1 MIMSAQAFHHALKI
15 QEDICIGCAHCMN
28 VCPTGA
34 LRVVNGK
41 ARLLAERCVDCGEC
55 YRACP
60 VSAITVEQDDFRRV
74 FDFSHSVL
82 LVPELLFGQFPEDVD
97 KTLIMDALRQVGF
110 SEVVEVEHAA
120 SLLKESTRDYL
131 ERSEQERPL
140 ISAFCPAVVR
150 LIQVKFPALVDHIIL
165 QKPPLDI
172 TALYY
177 RRKLEDQG
185 YDPGNIGIFYVTQCA
200 AKIAAIKSPVGESHS
215 YIDGVINM
223 DYIYNKVYS
232 TIKNQ
237 KNSFNE
243 PQREEPEALCP
254 EGVLWS
260 LTHGEADQVEGRCL
274 AIDGI
279 HNVIE
284 FLEKVEN
291 EEMSGVDFLELRACD
306 ESCAGGILNPANRF
320 LTVERLRNKAR
331 EQERLEQE
339 ERRPQS
345 GIQHYRGYLT
355 ENLALQ
361 PVVPRSILKLDEDMT
376 RALNKMRRVKD
387 LMNTLPGVD
396 CGVCGAPSC
405 SALAEDIVN
414 NKGSL
419 RDCIFMQRKYEQK
432 KIQRPDESYDI
443 MRRIWGDNKL
453 LGNQ

>member
-1 MIMSAQAFHHALKI
+1 MSAPTFHHALKI

-34 LRVVNGK
+34 LRVIHGK
-41 ARLLAERCVDCGEC
+41 ARLLAERCVDCGKC

-60 VSAITVEQDDFRRV
+60 VSAITVEQDDFSRV
-74 FDFSHSVL
+74 FDFRHSVL

-97 KTLIMDALRQVGF
+97 KALIKDALQQVGF

-120 SLLKESTRDYL
+120 SILQDSTRQYL
-131 ERSEQERPL
+131 KQTHQEKPL

-165 QKPPLDI
+165 QKPPLDV
-172 TALYY
+172 TAMYY
-177 RRKLEDQG
+177 RRKLEDEG
-185 YDPGNIGIFYVTQCA
+185 VDPADIGIFYVTQCA
-200 AKIAAIKSPVGESHS
+200 AKIAAIKSPVGETHS
-215 YIDGVINM
+215 YIEGVINM
-223 DYIYNKVYS
+223 DYIYNKVYA
-232 TIKNQ
+232 TIKSK
-237 KNSFNE
+237 KNTIAGP
-243 PQREEPEALCP
+243 PQASQDTLSP

-331 EQERLEQE
+331 AQERLVKKVSQE
-339 ERRPQS
+339 PP
-345 GIQHYRGYLT
+345 GIGHYRSYLK
-355 ENLALQ
+355 ENLALK
-361 PVVPRSILKLDEDMT
+361 PVVPRSIMKLDEDMT

-414 NKGSL
+414 NKASL
-419 RDCIFMQRKYEQK
+419 RDCIFIQRKYEQK
-432 KIQRPDESYDI
+432 NLQRPDESFDI
-443 MRRIWGDNKL
+443 MRRIWGEDKL
-453 LGNQ
+453 TGNQ

>member
-1 MIMSAQAFHHALKI
+1 MSAQTFHHALKI

-34 LRVVNGK
+34 LRVINGK

-60 VSAITVEQDDFRRV
+60 VSAITVEQDDFSRV
-74 FDFSHSVL
+74 FDFKHSVVL
-82 LVPELLFGQFPEDVD
+82 IPEILFGQFPEDVD
-97 KTLIMDALRQVGF
+97 RNLIKDSLEQIGF
-110 SEVVEVEHAA
+110 SEVVEIEHAA
-120 SLLKESTRDYL
+120 AILKDTTRDYL
-131 ERSEQERPL
+131 HRSEQERPL

-150 LIQVKFPALVDHIIL
+150 LIQVKFPALVDHVIL

-172 TALYY
+172 TAMYY
-177 RRKLEDQG
+177 RKKLEDDG
-185 YDPGNIGIFYVTQCA
+185 IHPDDIGIFYVTQCA
-200 AKIAAIKSPVGESHS
+200 AKIAAIKSPVGETHS
-215 YIDGVINM
+215 YIDGVINL
-223 DYIYNKVYS
+223 DYLYNKVYS
-232 TIKNQ
+232 TIKT
-237 KNSFNE
+237 KKE
-243 PQREEPEALCP
+243 PIGQVHDSRDQDLSP

-260 LTHGEADQVEGRCL
+260 LTHGEADRVEGRCL

-279 HNVIE
+279 HNVME

-291 EEMSGVDFLELRACD
+291 DEMGGVDFLELRACD

-331 EQERLEQE
+331 EQEQRGDKTSASET
-339 ERRPQS
+339 
-345 GIQHYRGYLT
+345 GITGYRQFLR
-355 ENLALQ
+355 ENLALK
-361 PVVPRSILKLDEDMT
+361 PVVPRSIMKLDEDMT

-419 RDCIFMQRKYEQK
+419 RDCIFIQRKYEQK
-432 KIQRPDESYDI
+432 NLQRPDESFDI

-453 LGNQ
+453 TGN

>member
-1 MIMSAQAFHHALKI
+1 MSAQTFHHALKI

-34 LRVVNGK
+34 LRVVQGK
-41 ARLLAERCVDCGEC
+41 AKLLAERCVDCGEC

-60 VSAITVEQDDFRRV
+60 VNAITVEQDDFSRV

-97 KTLIMDALRQVGF
+97 KSLIKEALHQLGF
-110 SEVVEVEHAA
+110 NEVVEVEHAA
-120 SLLKESTRDYL
+120 GILQQSTHEYMQGSD
-131 ERSEQERPL
+131 QERPL

-150 LIQVKFPALVDHIIL
+150 LIQVKFPALVDHILL

-177 RRKLEDQG
+177 RKKLEDSG
-185 YDPGNIGIFYVTQCA
+185 LDPDQIGIFYVTQCA
-200 AKIAAIKSPVGESHS
+200 AKIAAIKSPVGETHS
-215 YIDGVINM
+215 YMDGVVNM
-223 DYIYNKVYS
+223 DYIYNKVYA
-232 TIKNQ
+232 TLKAQKKNGAQ
-237 KNSFNE
+237 PPAS
-243 PQREEPEALCP
+243 PEQQPLSP
-254 EGVLWS
+254 EGILWS
-260 LTHGEADQVEGRCL
+260 LTHGEADRVEGRCL

-279 HNVIE
+279 HNVME

-331 EQERLEQE
+331 QQEQTPVKPAR
-339 ERRPQS
+339 
-345 GIQHYRGYLT
+345 GIDHYRDYLHR
-355 ENLALQ
+355 NLALK
-361 PVVPRSILKLDEDMT
+361 PVAPRSIMKLDEDMT

-414 NKGSL
+414 NKATL
-419 RDCIFMQRKYEQK
+419 RDCIFIQRKYEQK
-432 KIQRPDESYDI
+432 NLQRPDESFDI
-443 MRRIWGDNKL
+443 MRRIWGDDKL
-453 LGNQ
+453 IGNR

>member
-1 MIMSAQAFHHALKI
+1 
-15 QEDICIGCAHCMN
+15 MN

-34 LRVVNGK
+34 LRVTNGK
-41 ARLLAERCVDCGEC
+41 AKLLAERCVDCGEC

-60 VSAITVEQDDFRRV
+60 VSAITVEQDDFSRV
-74 FDFSHSVL
+74 FDFRHSVL

-97 KTLIMDALRQVGF
+97 KGLIKDALQQVGF

-120 SLLKESTRDYL
+120 SILQDSTREYL
-131 ERSEQERPL
+131 QQTGQERPL

-150 LIQVKFPALVDHIIL
+150 LIQVKFPALVDHLIL

-172 TALYY
+172 TAMYY
-177 RRKLEDQG
+177 RRKLEDEG
-185 YDPGNIGIFYVTQCA
+185 LDPNDIGIFYVTQCA
-200 AKIAAIKSPVGESHS
+200 AKIAAIKSPVGETHS

-232 TIKNQ
+232 TIKSQ
-237 KNSFNE
+237 KDPIGQAPDARDDDLPS
-243 PQREEPEALCP
+243 

-260 LTHGEADQVEGRCL
+260 LTHGEADRVEGRCL

-291 EEMSGVDFLELRACD
+291 EEMGGVDFLELRACD

-331 EQERLEQE
+331 EQEQ
-339 ERRPQS
+339 RRDKPTAFEA
-345 GIQHYRGYLT
+345 GITGYRPFLKD
-355 ENLALQ
+355 NLALK
-361 PVVPRSILKLDEDMT
+361 PVVPRSIMKLDEDMT

-419 RDCIFMQRKYEQK
+419 RDCIFIQRKYEQK
-432 KIQRPDESYDI
+432 NLQRPDESFDI
-443 MRRIWGDNKL
+443 MKRIWGDDKL
-453 LGNQ
+453 TGNQ

>member
-1 MIMSAQAFHHALKI
+1 MSAQTFHHALKI

-41 ARLLAERCVDCGEC
+41 AKLLAERCVDCGEC

-60 VSAITVEQDDFRRV
+60 VSAITVEQDDFSRV
-74 FDFSHSVL
+74 FDFRHSVL

-97 KTLIMDALRQVGF
+97 KGLIKDALQQVGF

-120 SLLKESTRDYL
+120 SILQDSTRQYL
-131 ERSEQERPL
+131 KQSPQERPL

-172 TALYY
+172 TAMYY
-177 RRKLEDQG
+177 RRKLEDEG
-185 YDPGNIGIFYVTQCA
+185 LDPGEIGIFYVTQCA
-200 AKIAAIKSPVGESHS
+200 AKIAAIKSPVGETHS

-232 TIKNQ
+232 TIKT
-237 KNSFNE
+237 KKE
-243 PQREEPEALCP
+243 PIGQVHDSRDDDLSP

-260 LTHGEADQVEGRCL
+260 LTHGEADRVEGRCL

-331 EQERLEQE
+331 EQEKPGR
-339 ERRPQS
+339 QS
-345 GIQHYRGYLT
+345 GNSKTGITGYRQYLQD
-355 ENLALQ
+355 NLALK
-361 PVVPRSILKLDEDMT
+361 PVVPRSIMKLDEDMT

-405 SALAEDIVN
+405 SSLAEDIVN

-419 RDCIFMQRKYEQK
+419 RDCIFIQRKYEQK
-432 KIQRPDESYDI
+432 NLQRPDESFDI

-453 LGNQ
+453 TGNQ

>member
-1 MIMSAQAFHHALKI
+1 MSIQAFHHALKI

-34 LRVVNGK
+34 LRVTNGK
-41 ARLLAERCVDCGEC
+41 AKLLAERCVDCGEC

-60 VSAITVEQDDFRRV
+60 VSAITVEQDDFSRV
-74 FDFSHSVL
+74 FDFRHSVL

-97 KTLIMDALRQVGF
+97 KGLIKDALQQVGF

-120 SLLKESTRDYL
+120 SILQDSTREYL
-131 ERSEQERPL
+131 QQTGQERPL

-150 LIQVKFPALVDHIIL
+150 LIQVKFPALVDHLIL

-172 TALYY
+172 TAMYY
-177 RRKLEDQG
+177 RRKLEDEG
-185 YDPGNIGIFYVTQCA
+185 LDPNDIGIFYVTQCA
-200 AKIAAIKSPVGESHS
+200 AKIAAIKSPVGETHS

-232 TIKNQ
+232 TIKSQ
-237 KNSFNE
+237 KDPIGQAPDARDDDLPS
-243 PQREEPEALCP
+243 

-260 LTHGEADQVEGRCL
+260 LTHGEADRVEGRCL

-291 EEMSGVDFLELRACD
+291 EEMGGVDFLELRACD

-331 EQERLEQE
+331 EQEQ
-339 ERRPQS
+339 RRDKPTAFEA
-345 GIQHYRGYLT
+345 GITGYRPFLKD
-355 ENLALQ
+355 NLALK
-361 PVVPRSILKLDEDMT
+361 PVVPRSIMKLDEDMT

-419 RDCIFMQRKYEQK
+419 RDCIFIQRKYEQK
-432 KIQRPDESYDI
+432 NLQRPDESFDI
-443 MRRIWGDNKL
+443 MKRIWGDDKL
-453 LGNQ
+453 TGNQ